1 MNDFESVFEEGW
13 SRMESGESTLDEVLA
28 HHPEH
33 CAQLGPLLQAA
44 SRLAGAR
51 EVVPSPVFR
60 SRTRTQ
66 LNTHMRENPQLK
78 RVSPVFWRLT
88 ITLVTMILAFIVT
101 GTVFAQR
108 ALPGD
113 TFYGW
118 KLRSE
123 NAWRVVSPDR
133 LGTDLT
139 LSNRRVNELVALSGD
154 EVRRT
159 RAVENYQ
166 KLLIRF
172 HSAAD
177 AQDRERILTVLRS
190 QKESLSKAG
199 MSIPELD
206 SYLPLDES
214 GG

>member
-1 MNDFESVFEEGW
+1 MNDFESVFEESW

-28 HHPEH
+28 RHPEH
-33 CAQLGPLLQAA
+33 DAQLGPLLQAA
-44 SRLAGAR
+44 SRLAG
-51 EVVPSPVFR
+51 VNDVMPSPVFR

-66 LNTHMRENPQLK
+66 LNIHMRENPQMK

-88 ITLVTMILAFIVT
+88 ITLVTIVLAFVVT

-123 NAWRVVSPDR
+123 NAWRVVSLDR

-159 RAVENYQ
+159 SAVEDYQ

-172 HSAAD
+172 HEAAD
-177 AQDRERILTVLRS
+177 VKDQERILPVLRS

-199 MSIPELD
+199 VSIPELD
-206 SYLPLDES
+206 SYVPLEDADS
-214 GG
+214 

>member
-1 MNDFESVFEEGW
+1 MNDFESVFEESW

-28 HHPEH
+28 LHPEH
-33 CAQLGPLLQAA
+33 GAQLEPLLQAA
-44 SRLAGAR
+44 SRLAGVR
-51 EVVPSPVFR
+51 DVSPSPVFR

-66 LNTHMRENPQLK
+66 LNIHMRENPQMK

-88 ITLVTMILAFIVT
+88 ITLVTIVLAFIVT

-154 EVRRT
+154 EVCRT

-172 HSAAD
+172 HDAAD
-177 AQDRERILTVLRS
+177 AKDQERILPVLRS

-199 MSIPELD
+199 VSIPELD
-206 SYLPLDES
+206 SYAPAKDADS
-214 GG
+214 

>member
-1 MNDFESVFEEGW
+1 MNDFESAFEESW

-28 HHPEH
+28 RHPEH
-33 CAQLGPLLQAA
+33 GAQLGPLLQAA
-44 SRLAGAR
+44 SKLAGVR

-88 ITLVTMILAFIVT
+88 ITLVTIVLAFIVT

-154 EVRRT
+154 EIRRT

-177 AQDRERILTVLRS
+177 AKDQERILPVLRS
-190 QKESLSKAG
+190 QQESLSKAG

-206 SYLPLDES
+206 SYIPIDES

>member
-1 MNDFESVFEEGW
+1 MNEFETVFEESW
-13 SRMESGESTLDEVLA
+13 SRMESGESTLDEVMA
-28 HHPEH
+28 RHPEH
-33 CAQLGPLLQAA
+33 GAQLGSLLQAA
-44 SRLAGAR
+44 SRLAGVR
-51 EVVPSPVFR
+51 EVAPSPVFR

-139 LSNRRVNELVALSGD
+139 LSNRRVTELVALSGD

-177 AQDRERILTVLRS
+177 EKDQERILRVLRS

-206 SYLPLDES
+206 SYLPIDEA